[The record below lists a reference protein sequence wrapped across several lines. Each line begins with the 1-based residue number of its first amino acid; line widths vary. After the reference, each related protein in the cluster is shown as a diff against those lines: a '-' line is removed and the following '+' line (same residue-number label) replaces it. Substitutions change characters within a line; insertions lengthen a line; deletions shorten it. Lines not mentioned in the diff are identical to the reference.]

1 MFFKNTFKMI
11 LKISSKNKSYN
22 YWIWNG
28 FKIAWLVENEK
39 DKIPLLFLHGF
50 GANSNHW
57 RKNIKSFAK
66 NGYAVYSI
74 DLLGFGESDQPG
86 IKEIG
91 KLDNGIWCDQVTDFI
106 NEIIR
111 PINSKKI
118 VIVGNSLGGLVALTC
133 AVAIPEEISGII
145 VSPLPDPLSIDIYS
159 SEKSSIF
166 KPLKINLIKI
176 CLNLFPIELILFVI
190 NRFGLI
196 YYFLNFAYE
205 KKESID
211 KELIDIVKTP
221 SQRSSA
227 SRALRAMCFG
237 MATRSY
243 KLKSSF
249 LLKVISEEKKVPF
262 LLIWGEK
269 DNFIPLIYGKR
280 IANLY
285 PWVKLKVILNSGH
298 CVHDEDPQLFNKISK
313 EWIEELN
320 K

>member
-1 MFFKNTFKMI
+1 MI
-11 LKISSKNKSYN
+11 LKISSKKKSCN

-28 FKIAWLVENEK
+28 FKVAWFVENEK
-39 DKIPLLFLHGF
+39 DKFPLLFLHGF

-57 RKNIKSFAK
+57 RKNISSFAK
-66 NGYAVYSI
+66 NGYAVYSV

-111 PINSKKI
+111 PINSNKI
-118 VIVGNSLGGLVALTC
+118 VIIGNSLGGLVALTS
-133 AVAIPEEISGII
+133 AVSIPEEISGII
-145 VSPLPDPLSIDIYS
+145 ASPLPDPIS
-159 SEKSSIF
+159 
-166 KPLKINLIKI
+166 LKINSSEDESKFKSIKYKLIK
-176 CLNLFPIELILFVI
+176 LFVSLLPIELILFVI
-190 NRFGLI
+190 NKFKLI

-205 KKESID
+205 KKEFID
-211 KELIDIVKTP
+211 KELFNLISIP
-221 SQRSSA
+221 SKRASA
-227 SRALRAMCFG
+227 AKALRAMCLG
-237 MATRSY
+237 MSTRSN

-249 LLKVISEEKKVPF
+249 LLKVISKVKKVPF

-269 DNFIPLIYGKR
+269 DNFIPLNYGKR
-280 IANLY
+280 IAKLF
-285 PWVKLKVILNSGH
+285 PWVELKVISNSGH
-298 CVHDEDPQLFNKISK
+298 CVHDEDPQLFNKISQ

>member
-1 MFFKNTFKMI
+1 MI
-11 LKISSKNKSYN
+11 FNITSDYRNCN
-22 YWIWNG
+22 YWNWNG
-28 FKIAWLVENEK
+28 FKIAWFVENEK
-39 DKIPLLFLHGF
+39 KNIPLLFLHGF
-50 GANSNHW
+50 GASSNHW
-57 RKNIKSFAK
+57 RKNLKSFAK
-66 NGYAVYSI
+66 EGYAVYSL
-74 DLLGFGESDQPG
+74 DLLGFGKSDQPG
-86 IKEIG
+86 IKQVG
-91 KLDNGIWCDQVTDFI
+91 KLDNGIWCDQIIDFI
-106 NEIIR
+106 KEIIR
-111 PINSKKI
+111 PLNSKKI
-118 VIVGNSLGGLVALTC
+118 VLIGNSLGGLVSLTC
-133 AVAIPEEISGII
+133 AASIPEEISGII
-145 VSPLPDPLSIDIYS
+145 VSPLPDPVSIDIYS

-166 KPLKINLIKI
+166 KSLKINLIKI

-196 YYFLNFAYE
+196 YYFLNLAYE

-280 IANLY
+280 IAKLY
-285 PWVKLKVILNSGH
+285 PWVKLKVISNSGH
-298 CVHDEDPQLFNKISK
+298 CVHDEDHHLFNKISK
-313 EWIEELN
+313 DWIKEL
-320 K
+320 KI

>member
-1 MFFKNTFKMI
+1 MIYNITSDYKNC
-11 LKISSKNKSYN
+11 N
-22 YWIWNG
+22 YWNWNG
-28 FKIAWLVENEK
+28 FKIAWFVENEK
-39 DKIPLLFLHGF
+39 KNIPLLFLHGF
-50 GANSNHW
+50 GASSNHW
-57 RKNIKSFAK
+57 RKNLKSFVK
-66 NGYAVYSI
+66 EGYAVYSL
-74 DLLGFGESDQPG
+74 DLLGFGKSDQPG
-86 IKEIG
+86 IKQVG
-91 KLDNGIWCDQVTDFI
+91 KLDNGIWCDQIIDFI
-106 NEIIR
+106 KEIIR
-111 PINSKKI
+111 PLNSKKI
-118 VIVGNSLGGLVALTC
+118 VLVGNSLGGLVALTC
-133 AVAIPEEISGII
+133 AASIPEEISGII
-145 VSPLPDPLSIDIYS
+145 VSPLPDPVSIDIYS

-166 KPLKINLIKI
+166 KSFKINLIKI

-285 PWVKLKVILNSGH
+285 PWVKLKVISNSGH
-298 CVHDEDPQLFNKISK
+298 CVHDEDHHLFNKISK
-313 EWIEELN
+313 DWIKEL
-320 K
+320 KI

>member
-1 MFFKNTFKMI
+1 MI
-11 LKISSKNKSYN
+11 SKIYSKNKSFN

-28 FKIAWLVENEK
+28 FKIAWFVENEK
-39 DKIPLLFLHGF
+39 NSIPLVFLHGF

-66 NGYAVYSI
+66 NGYAVYSV

-86 IKEIG
+86 MKEIG
-91 KLDNGIWCDQVTDFI
+91 KLDNGIWCDQITDFI
-106 NEIIR
+106 NDIIR
-111 PINSKKI
+111 PINSNKI

-133 AVAIPEEISGII
+133 AAFIPEEIYGII
-145 VSPLPDPLSIDIYS
+145 ASPLPDPIG
-159 SEKSSIF
+159 
-166 KPLKINLIKI
+166 LKINYSDDESKFNSTKFKLIK
-176 CLNLFPIELILFVI
+176 LFVTLLPIEFILFVI
-190 NRFGLI
+190 DRFKLI

-205 KKESID
+205 KKEFID
-211 KELIDIVKTP
+211 KELFNLISIP
-221 SQRSSA
+221 SKRPSA
-227 SRALRAMCFG
+227 ARTLRAMCLG
-237 MATRSY
+237 MTTRSN

-249 LLKVISEEKKVPF
+249 LLKVISNVKKVPF

-269 DNFIPLIYGKR
+269 DKFIPLNYGKR
-280 IANLY
+280 IAKLF
-285 PWVKLKVILNSGH
+285 PWVELKVISNSGH